1 MSIVLVMRDIATS
14 AATSAAARV
23 ATNIS
28 RLVAGLI
35 LLAALM
41 VSACASAPQG
51 PITRLPGQSS
61 SATGFGHNPL
71 NPNDWRNA
79 NARSTGQA
87 TEGVILAAR
96 RINARAVSNYGTNNM
111 GAGIG
116 AILGGIGGSQFGK
129 GTGNLLATAAGA
141 LLGGAAGSYAGAA
154 ISHEEAVEYVVKT
167 SNNQTLYIVQGAQL
181 PLSVG
186 QRVWV
191 IGPRSE
197 QSIVPA

>member
-1 MSIVLVMRDIATS
+1 MSIILAARGATTS
-14 AATSAAARV
+14 ATTKTRRL
-23 ATNIS
+23 IS
-28 RLVAGLI
+28 GLLI
-35 LLAALM
+35 LASMM
-41 VSACASAPQG
+41 VSACAGAPQG
-51 PITRLPGQSS
+51 PITRLPGQVS

-79 NARSTGQA
+79 NARSTGRA

-96 RINARAVSNYGTNNM
+96 RINARAVSNYGANNM

-116 AILGGIGGSQFGK
+116 AILGGIGGAQFGK

-191 IGPRSE
+191 IGPTSE